1 MKPQS
6 GSHASPQV
14 MDNESTLRLKPFHR
28 VEARCKIIH
37 APKVD
42 EPLSLSLASV
52 YSARHFF
59 KNSVKS
65 GADGCGLVLSLYV
78 LPDF

>member
-1 MKPQS
+1 
-6 GSHASPQV
+6 

-52 YSARHFF
+52 YSADR
-59 KNSVKS
+59 KSV
-65 GADGCGLVLSLYV
+65 V
-78 LPDF
+78 